1 MQTKMKKKYM
11 KPIVEPYRI
20 ATSDSLMAGSTQ
32 EIVVSTDDYDEGS
45 MTDLSNLHNS
55 IWDDNFDD

>member
-11 KPIVEPYRI
+11 KPIMEPYRI

-32 EIVVSTDDYDEGS
+32 EIVVSTDDYEEG
-45 MTDLSNLHNS
+45 MTDLSKLHNS

>member
-11 KPIVEPYRI
+11 KPIVEPYRR

-32 EIVVSTDDYDEGS
+32 EIVVSTDDYEEG
-45 MTDLSNLHNS
+45 MTDLSKLHNS

>member
-1 MQTKMKKKYM
+1 MKKKYM
-11 KPIVEPYRI
+11 KPIMEPYRI

-32 EIVVSTDDYDEGS
+32 EIVVSTDDYEEG
-45 MTDLSNLHNS
+45 MTDLSKLHNS